1 MKILVIEDDQ
11 RVGRLLKRGLGEEG
25 YVVDVCHDGEE
36 GLSSALAGDYGL
48 VVLDAMLPYLDG
60 WSVLDRLRRHDA
72 RLPVLML
79 SAMDAVSHRVRGL
92 SLGADDYLVKPFV
105 FTELS
110 ARIRAVLRRNTGAAT
125 TNVLQFEDL
134 TVEPRSGLVE
144 RAGRRI
150 DLTGKELQLLELLMR
165 HPGEVLT
172 RTYIAEMVWETSFD
186 GDSNIIDVNIRR
198 LRAKIDDP
206 YDRKLIATVRGRGY
220 AIR

>member
-11 RVGRLLKRGLGEEG
+11 RVGRLLKRGLAEEG

-36 GLSSALAGDYGL
+36 GLSSAMAGNYGL
-48 VVLDAMLPYLDG
+48 VVLDVMLPYLDG
-60 WSVLDRLRRHDA
+60 WSVLDRLRAHDA
-72 RLPVLML
+72 RVPVLML

-110 ARIRAVLRRNTGAAT
+110 ARIRAVLRRNSGAPS
-125 TNVLQFEDL
+125 TNVLQLEDL

-165 HPGEVLT
+165 HPGQVLT

-198 LRAKIDDP
+198 LRSKIDDP
-206 YDRKLIATVRGRGY
+206 YDRKLIATFRGRGY